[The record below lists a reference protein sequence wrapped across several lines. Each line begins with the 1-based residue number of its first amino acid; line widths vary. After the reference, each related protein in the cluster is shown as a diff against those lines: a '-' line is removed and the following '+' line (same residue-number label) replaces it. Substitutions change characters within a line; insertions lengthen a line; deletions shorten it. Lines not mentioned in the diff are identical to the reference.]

1 MNERIIE
8 SEECLKE
15 GSGYL
20 ADRFPEFSYAIDM
33 IGSLNLRRQPDGF
46 SQLLSAIVSQQLSV
60 AAANSIW
67 SRLKSARLIGPRKI
81 SSASDE
87 QLAAAGLSRQK
98 IRYARALADSK
109 INYRKLRGMAND
121 EVIAELTQV
130 SGIGSWTAEI
140 YTMFSLG
147 RADVFAPGDLALQ
160 ESARL
165 LFDWP
170 SRPKEKEFRELAKAW
185 SPWRSVAARILWSY
199 YRKVKE
205 RDGIR

>member
-8 SEECLKE
+8 TEKCLKE
-15 GSGYL
+15 GSLYL
-20 ADRFPEFSYAIDM
+20 ADRFPEFSYAIDL
-33 IGSLNLRRQPDGF
+33 IGSLNLRRRPEGF

-67 SRLKSARLIGPRKI
+67 SRLKSAQLTGLRKI
-81 SSASDE
+81 RSASDE

-98 IRYARALADSK
+98 IKYARALADSK
-109 INYRKLRGMAND
+109 INYSKLRSMASE
-121 EVIAELTQV
+121 EVIAELTRV
-130 SGIGSWTAEI
+130 SGIGPWTAEI

-165 LFDWP
+165 LFDW
-170 SRPKEKEFRELAKAW
+170 SIRPKEKEFRELAKSW